1 MPAVARSRASDARQ
15 YTSWDR
21 DRLSVVVPIG
31 VIVAVAIVCVVVAVL
46 SSAQRA
52 DVVAVDNERQMFSRA
67 LSNYGERVLRE
78 AESVASSDG
87 AIQHIRQSFNYDW
100 VNQRV
105 GAWLEAYF
113 DHDYIFVFDS
123 NDRLIYSL
131 VDHRPADAKW
141 LAATRPELTPVI
153 DFMRGRDQHPR
164 GAIRLNQMNPP
175 DTGKLP

>member
-1 MPAVARSRASDARQ
+1 
-15 YTSWDR
+15 
-21 DRLSVVVPIG
+21 
-31 VIVAVAIVCVVVAVL
+31 
-46 SSAQRA
+46 
-52 DVVAVDNERQMFSRA
+52 
-67 LSNYGERVLRE
+67 SNYGERVLRE

-123 NDRLIYSL
+123 NNRLIYSL

-141 LAATRPELTPVI
+141 LAAARPELTPVI